1 MKNTLPFFLGVTP
14 CFYGHLLSP
23 RRQQTQSE
31 EYEPE
36 WLQDLEKVGVCLA
49 LRSGWG
55 VGVEG
60 KGRSAE

>member
-1 MKNTLPFFLGVTP
+1 MKNILPFFLGVTP

-23 RRQQTQSE
+23 RRQQMQSE

-36 WLQDLEKVGVCLA
+36 WLQDLEKVGVC
-49 LRSGWG
+49 GTKKW